1 MILSFIIFILLL
13 SVLVLSHEA
22 GHFFSA
28 RFFGIRVDEFGFGLP
43 PRVFGVRRKGT
54 LYSLNLLPFGGF
66 VKIFGE
72 EGEGGADLT
81 SFSSKPAYQ
90 RAVVLFAGVAANLLL
105 AYLVFS
111 LVSFLG
117 VPEALSDKEAALA
130 LNSFVAVTEVAR
142 NSPAESAGLT
152 AGDKILNFKNVA
164 EFQDFVN
171 KNRGKEIDISLERGG
186 EILNKRVLAR
196 ANPPDGEGSLGVAL
210 MMLRIRKAF
219 WYQAPLDGARLT
231 WNAFLGTVY
240 GLYGA
245 ARDLLFGHASQIEVA
260 GPVGIFSL
268 TYSAVHLG
276 LSTFLTFLALL
287 SINLAILNVLPI
299 PGLDGGRLAFLCY
312 EIIRKKPV
320 SQKTS
325 IWAHSLGLALLILLM
340 ILVTYRDI
348 AKVF

>member
-1 MILSFIIFILLL
+1 MLSLIVFIFIL

-43 PRVFGVRRKGT
+43 PRVLSIMRRGT
-54 LYSLNLLPFGGF
+54 IYSLNLLPFGGF

-72 EGEGGADLT
+72 EGEWSADAA
-81 SFSSKPAYQ
+81 SFSSKAAYQ
-90 RAVVLFAGVAANLLL
+90 RGIVLAAGVIANLFL

-111 LVSFLG
+111 WVSVLG
-117 VPEALSDKEAALA
+117 VPEALSDKEAMRMPDAY
-130 LNSFVAVTEVAR
+130 VAVMEIAPA
-142 NSPAESAGLT
+142 SPAENAGLML
-152 AGDKILNFKNVA
+152 GDKILNFKSVS
-164 EFQDFVN
+164 EFQGFVN
-171 KNRGKEIDISLERGG
+171 KNRGKEIDISLERDG
-186 EILNKRVLAR
+186 EVLNKHVFAR
-196 ANPPDGEGSLGVAL
+196 ANPPEGEGALGIAL
-210 MMLRIRKAF
+210 TALRIKKSF

-231 WNAFLGTVY
+231 WNSFLGTAY

-245 ARDLLFGHASQIEVA
+245 ARDLFLGRGGQIEVA

-268 TYSAVHLG
+268 TSTVLRLG

-312 EIIRKKPV
+312 EVIRKKPV

-325 IWAHSLGLALLILLM
+325 VWAHSVGLALLILLM

-348 AKVF
+348 ARVF

>member
-1 MILSFIIFILLL
+1 MLSLIVFIFIL

-43 PRVFGVRRKGT
+43 PRVAGIKRGGT
-54 LYSLNLLPFGGF
+54 IYSLNLLPFGGF

-72 EGEGGADLT
+72 GGEGESDTA

-90 RAVVLFAGVAANLLL
+90 RAIVLAAGVIANLFL
-105 AYLVFS
+105 AYLVFGW
-111 LVSFLG
+111 VSVLG
-117 VPEALSDKEAALA
+117 VPEALSDKEAMRMPDAY
-130 LNSFVAVTEVAR
+130 VVVTEIAPA
-142 NSPAESAGLT
+142 SPAASAGFT
-152 AGDKILNFKNVA
+152 AGDKILNFKNVS
-164 EFQDFVN
+164 ELQSFVN

-186 EILNKRVLAR
+186 KVLNKHVLAR
-196 ANPPDGEGSLGVAL
+196 ANPPEGEGSLGVAL

-219 WYQAPLDGARLT
+219 WYQAPWDGARLT

-240 GLYGA
+240 GLYGVA
-245 ARDLLFGHASQIEVA
+245 LDLLFGRASQIEVA

-268 TYSAVHLG
+268 TSTVLHLG

-312 EIIRKKPV
+312 EVIRKKPV

-325 IWAHSLGLALLILLM
+325 VWAHSIGLALLILLM

>member
-1 MILSFIIFILLL
+1 MLSLIVFIFIL

-22 GHFFSA
+22 GHFLTA

-43 PRVFGVRRKGT
+43 PRVFGVKRKGT

-72 EGEGGADLT
+72 EGEGSADVT

-90 RAVVLFAGVAANLLL
+90 RAIVLVAGVIANLFL

-111 LVSFLG
+111 WVSVLG
-117 VPEALSDKEAALA
+117 VPEALSDAEAKLA
-130 LNSFVAVTEVAR
+130 PDAYVAITEIAPA
-142 NSPAESAGLT
+142 SPAAFAGLM
-152 AGDKILNFKNVA
+152 AGDKILNFKTVS
-164 EFQDFVN
+164 EFQIFVN
-171 KNRGKEIDISLERGG
+171 ENRGEEIDVSLERGG
-186 EILNKRVLAR
+186 EILNKRLLAR
-196 ANPPDGEGSLGVAL
+196 ANPPEGEGALGIAL
-210 MMLRIRKAF
+210 AALRIKKAF

-245 ARDLLFGHASQIEVA
+245 ALDLFLGRAGQIEVA

-268 TYSAVHLG
+268 TSTVLRLG
-276 LSTFLTFLALL
+276 LGTFLIFLALL

-299 PGLDGGRLAFLCY
+299 PGLDGGRLAFLLY
-312 EIIRKKPV
+312 DVIRKKPV

-325 IWAHSLGLALLILLM
+325 MWTHSIGLALLIILM
-340 ILVTYRDI
+340 ILITYRDI
-348 AKVF
+348 TKIF